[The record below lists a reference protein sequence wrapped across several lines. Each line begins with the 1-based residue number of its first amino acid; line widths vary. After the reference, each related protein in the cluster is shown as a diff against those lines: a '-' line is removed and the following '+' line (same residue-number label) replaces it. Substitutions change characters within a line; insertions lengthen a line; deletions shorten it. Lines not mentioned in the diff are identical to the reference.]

1 MSQLPDLEFE
11 CLGLVGQCLTL
22 PGVLE
27 AFEKEAI
34 IKRRTEE
41 ERIAKEKKKKD
52 DHIAREKKKKDD
64 RIAREKKKEEK
75 LAAMAKRKQE
85 NEARRIAR
93 EKKKEG
99 DRIAREK
106 KKEDDR
112 IAREKKKE
120 DDRIA
125 REKKKVDNRITQE
138 KKREGERLD
147 RAKRKRRKEIK
158 RSTIMAFQ
166 NRDVAFAQLEILYK
180 SYKPN
185 CRIEEIR
192 CAGCGVFRN
201 LFVEKFPNYLI
212 RECEYCSQ
220 WWCGCCTTHFVN
232 VDEHIHECALRNKT

>member
-1 MSQLPDLEFE
+1 MRSASICAALSQLPDLEFE

-52 DHIAREKKKKDD
+52 DHIAREKKKK
-64 RIAREKKKEEK
+64 
-75 LAAMAKRKQE
+75 
-85 NEARRIAR
+85 
-93 EKKKEG
+93 
-99 DRIAREK
+99 
-106 KKEDDR
+106 
-112 IAREKKKE
+112 